1 MYDFLKRLDQP
12 ECEAKQAMTTNRQL
26 RILNHLAINDEMDVT
41 ALSELLDV
49 STSTIRRELTLME
62 ESGLLVRTHGAARLP
77 TPISYE
83 APYEKRAADHVEE
96 KRKIAAVARQVIAPG
111 SVVGIM
117 GGTTCTELARQMRA
131 MEHVTVV
138 TNALNIP
145 LELQGR
151 ITKRVMVT
159 GGILN
164 QNSYELIGSQA
175 SASLENVHLTTAFI
189 GVSGISVEFGF
200 SMSDEPE
207 AAVGRSFMQAAD
219 RTIVLADSSKIGKET
234 FARLCPL
241 SGLQTLITDDGIGLD
256 QIDALQNAGLEV
268 IVAPLKG

>member
-1 MYDFLKRLDQP
+1 L
-12 ECEAKQAMTTNRQL
+12 
-26 RILNHLAINDEMDVT
+26 
-41 ALSELLDV
+41 
-49 STSTIRRELTLME
+49 
-62 ESGLLVRTHGAARLP
+62 
-77 TPISYE
+77 
-83 APYEKRAADHVEE
+83 
-96 KRKIAAVARQVIAPG
+96 IASG

-175 SASLENVHLTTAFI
+175 SASLENVHLAMAFI
-189 GVSGISVEFGF
+189 GVSGISAEFGL

-219 RTIVLADSSKIGKET
+219 RTIVLADSSKVGRET

-241 SGLQTLITDDGIGLD
+241 NGLQTLVTDDGIGLD
-256 QIDALQNAGLEV
+256 QLDALQSAGLEV